1 MSKEEQPDTTSGEEE
16 PTAAEPESPRP
27 QVAVIQTVERQ
38 VGEHVLSALREADA
52 VAALTTLVP
61 GVRHDRVVSIPLTSE
76 QIEAIR
82 DILQV
87 VESEAAEAGD
97 DDQGRREG
105 FLGFHTVLRLEDEQ
119 DAAAEAAEG

>member
-1 MSKEEQPDTTSGEEE
+1 MSQEERPEKADQ
-16 PTAAEPESPRP
+16 AAQAADPPQDQSRP
-27 QVAVIQTVERQ
+27 HVAIIQTVERQ
-38 VGEHVLSALREADA
+38 VGEHVLSALRQADA

-76 QIEAIR
+76 QVEAIR
-82 DILQV
+82 DVLQV
-87 VESEAAEAGD
+87 AESEAADAGD

-119 DAAAEAAEG
+119 DAATDRTDG